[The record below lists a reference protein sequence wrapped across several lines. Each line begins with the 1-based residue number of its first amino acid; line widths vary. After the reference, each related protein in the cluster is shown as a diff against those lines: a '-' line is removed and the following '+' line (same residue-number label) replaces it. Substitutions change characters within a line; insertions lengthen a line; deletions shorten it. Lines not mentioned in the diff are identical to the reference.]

1 MESNNNRD
9 MGRTWIRGLAL
20 CTVLGLT
27 ACGGGGGG
35 GGTSS
40 STTTF
45 NESAATIASE
55 ADAKTAAEATTQA
68 ATQAVIEDEAA
79 NFAPVAA
86 QIDSFNAN
94 EVTKDLSLEIL
105 AVANLPSGATYVYNG
120 ECGGSASVT
129 TDNQSRMK
137 IVYDNYCMP
146 VDATSNYVLNG
157 VYDVTYTLSGDQV
170 TGFSADFD
178 YAGTYAGETY
188 RSKGNVSCTGEFL
201 DNCTYSSTFNGTN
214 GKAYRISGVSVTGD
228 HYSGYNISARVYDG
242 DRGYVEFQGTGLI
255 PCSGGGF
262 SSGTV
267 IFSDSDGEV
276 VTVTYSTCGEYTVTY
291 KGSSVLVTQN

>member
-1 MESNNNRD
+1 MESNNNRY

-35 GGTSS
+35 GGSSS

-86 QIDSFNAN
+86 QINSFNPN

-105 AVANLPSGATYVYNG
+105 EVANLPSGATYVYDG

-129 TDNQSRMK
+129 SDNQSRMK

-201 DNCTYSSTFNGTN
+201 ENCTYSSTFNGTN
-214 GKAYRISGVSVTGD
+214 GRAYRISGVSVTGD
-228 HYSGYNISARVYDG
+228 QYSGYNISARVYDG
-242 DRGYVEFQGTGLI
+242 DRGYVEFQGSGLI

-262 SSGTV
+262 SSGT
-267 IFSDSDGEV
+267 ITFSDSDGEV
-276 VTVTYSTCGEYTVTY
+276 ITATFSTCGEYTVTY